1 MDVDGLEEVVRM
13 AEQALG
19 RRTGRGLPR
28 RAREP
33 AGVGRSKID
42 RIGAGGVG
50 ARRRV
55 AGRAGHV
62 LPVYGVLMTGV
73 ANERD
78 VGARYGERVP
88 ERVRIR
94 GTEREPDVVLCR
106 GR

>member
-1 MDVDGLEEVVRM
+1 MDVDALEEVVRM
-13 AEQALG
+13 AEQALW

-28 RAREP
+28 RSSEP

-50 ARRRV
+50 TGRRV
-55 AGRAGHV
+55 AGGAGDV
-62 LPVYGVLMTGV
+62 RPVCGVLMTGV

-88 ERVRIR
+88 ERVRI
-94 GTEREPDVVLCR
+94 GAGEGERDVVL
-106 GR
+106 